1 MRQLSI
7 ADDDYKALN
16 RSLPQVEFF
25 ATLSMSDIE
34 RLIKSIQMHGYS
46 RGEIVFKQG
55 TPADAFYIVY
65 EGELAVLERRHL
77 LLPDRK
83 LAILTPGQFF
93 GEMALLDRQ
102 PHSSTIKALSEVK
115 VFVLLTSA
123 FKLLCEGNPDFLKEV
138 SSVSER
144 RKFQN
149 AHNDMFALR

>member
-1 MRQLSI
+1 MRQLPI
-7 ADDDYKALN
+7 TDADYKALN
-16 RSLPQVEFF
+16 HSLPQVEFF

-34 RLIKSIQMHGYS
+34 RLIKSIQLHSYES
-46 RGEIVFKQG
+46 GEIVFKQD

-65 EGELAVLERRHL
+65 EGELAVLEHRHI

-102 PHSSTIKALSEVK
+102 PHSSTIKAITPSK
-115 VFVLLTSA
+115 AFVLLTSA
-123 FKLLCEGNPDFLKEV
+123 FKLLCEGNPDFLREITLV
-138 SSVSER
+138 AER

-149 AHNDMFALR
+149 AHNNMYALR